1 MRPRL
6 VILSAVLLVGVR
18 PIAAQIV
25 FEPPIIGQP
34 AQHDWFPRTDVA
46 DLDGDGDPDV
56 VMALDG
62 DSGTGYAVL
71 LGDGTGHLGPGS
83 FVPTANHAT
92 AIALADANEDGRPD
106 LFLCGP
112 EGVLMRLGLGSGAFD
127 APVVIHPPGTPFV
140 GFFSIAEVTGDG
152 HLDLLL
158 MADTRV
164 ELRAG
169 AGDGSFGAA
178 HVVVDLL
185 TQSPLTVRTALL
197 DGDAIPDL
205 VIKGNTIVPPAV
217 TIGVVWCLP
226 GLGGGSYGPGTNYF
240 FGSRLDIELAD
251 VTLDGVPDLVAA
263 SSADVRVRPGMGDGS
278 FGPPTVLESGTFQSG
293 IAVAD
298 FDGDGLIDVAAVN
311 DDTDELVVW
320 RGAETGGLVE
330 NLRHTSADKPD
341 WQGAIGEAGMRLL
354 PVADFNLDGRP
365 DLLRTST
372 DTEFVRL
379 SVFLDHSYSPGAP
392 ITDVGGALPDPAQPP
407 SDPQTDTPILLA
419 DGTLAAGSL
428 LRIRLFRHAAQA
440 KQAWFVLGASELA
453 APFLGGTM
461 VPHPDCLVGPFTL
474 GPPPTD
480 KMDVTAPMP
489 ALPSG
494 SELWLQAWFIPS
506 SGQDPAASSAVRLTA
521 P

>member
-1 MRPRL
+1 MRARVL
-6 VILSAVLLVGVR
+6 VLSALLLAAVR

-34 AQHDWFPRTDVA
+34 AQHDFFPQTAVD

-62 DSGTGYAVL
+62 DLGTGYAVL
-71 LGDGTGHLGPGS
+71 LNDGTGHLGPGL
-83 FVPTANHAT
+83 FVPTANYAF

-112 EGVLMRLGLGSGAFD
+112 DGILMRPGLGAGAFD
-127 APVVIHPPGTPFV
+127 APVVIGPPK
-140 GFFSIAEVTGDG
+140 GFLSIVEVTGDA
-152 HLDLLL
+152 HLDLLV
-158 MADTRV
+158 MDDTRV

-178 HVVVDLL
+178 QVLVDLL

-197 DGDAIPDL
+197 DGDPIPDL
-205 VIKGNTIVPPAV
+205 VITGNTIVPPAV
-217 TIGVVWCLP
+217 TLGVVWCLP

-240 FGSRLDIELAD
+240 FGSPLDVELGD

-263 SSADVRVRPGMGDGS
+263 SSADVRVRPGLGDGS
-278 FGPPTVLESGTFQSG
+278 FGPPAVLESGTFQSG

-298 FDGDGLIDVAAVN
+298 FDGDGRLDVAAVN

-341 WQGAIGEAGMRLL
+341 WQGEIGAGMRLL

-379 SVFLDHSYSPGAP
+379 SIFLDHSSAPGAP

-419 DGTLAAGSL
+419 DGTLVAGSA

-461 VPHPDCLVGPFTL
+461 VPHPDWLVGPFTL

-506 SGQDPAASSAVRLTA
+506 SGQDPAASSAVRFTA